1 MLTPKITTLTLF
13 LIIQLKCP
21 LAKVYPLMKRFL
33 KSMFYRLLLPPL
45 VKALSP
51 LSQSQLN
58 AEYWQLRA
66 DLAQKIPDSPSNYG
80 YKIYSQCD
88 EDGILQ
94 NIISRITL
102 NEEMWTFLE
111 IGAGDGVENNTALL
125 VSNLEWSGI
134 WVDPSDRLIQFARR
148 LGPRKFLKIVT
159 EKLSPMASLEQIGLM
174 LQDIGVKSTD
184 GVYSMGLLSIDIDS
198 YDLDL
203 LEALLLKLDPEILV
217 LEYNAS
223 FPPPLLARVSYGDSE
238 NWQGDNFYGASLSE
252 QARVLSQKYLL
263 VGTSLSGVNSFWVKR
278 RYSSEFSEYRISDL
292 YNPPRYHLTQMKWGH
307 PANSL
312 KWLKLR

>member
-1 MLTPKITTLTLF
+1 M
-13 LIIQLKCP
+13 CP
-21 LAKVYPLMKRFL
+21 LAKVYKLMKRFL
-33 KSMFYRLLLPPL
+33 KSMFYTLLLPPL
-45 VKALSP
+45 VKAVSP

-58 AEYWQLRA
+58 TEYWQLRA
-66 DLAQKIPDSPSNYG
+66 ELAQKIPDAPSNYG

-94 NIISRITL
+94 NIISRIAL
-102 NEEMWTFLE
+102 EGEKWTFLE
-111 IGAGDGVENNTALL
+111 VGAGDGVENNTALL
-125 VSNLEWSGI
+125 VSNLGWRGI
-134 WVDPSDRLIQFARR
+134 WVDPSDSLIQFANS
-148 LGPRKFLKIVT
+148 LGPHKFLKIIT
-159 EKLSPMASLEQIGLM
+159 EKLSPLTDLNQICLM
-174 LQDIGVKSTD
+174 LREFGVKSMD
-184 GVYSMGLLSIDIDS
+184 GVYSIGLLSIDIDT

-203 LEALLLKLDPEILV
+203 LEALLLRLDPEILV

-252 QARVLSQKYLL
+252 QARVLNQKYLL

-278 RYSSEFSEYRISDL
+278 RHSSEFFEYGIGDL
-292 YNPPRYHLTQMKWGH
+292 YNPPRYHLTHMKWGH

-312 KWLKLR
+312 KWLNLK